1 MSVVNRVANT
11 DTVDL
16 NTDIWLTKYMQG
28 EYPCV
33 GEGWIIFSIKAFT
46 GYQMYCTMI
55 MQLDLWCLLVW
66 LAQHRGNPQHSHVNQ
81 WD

>member
-33 GEGWIIFSIKAFT
+33 GEG
-46 GYQMYCTMI
+46 
-55 MQLDLWCLLVW
+55 
-66 LAQHRGNPQHSHVNQ
+66 
-81 WD
+81 